1 MTHSRRLR
9 ECGIN
14 LSLWLK
20 DGGHVD
26 VGGHVEDGGH
36 VEVGAIR
43 SIPRS
48 VLSQLGLEP
57 LADCVSEPL
66 DYFALETILKRERV
80 P

>member
-9 ECGIN
+9 ECGSN

-20 DGGHVD
+20 DGGHV
-26 VGGHVEDGGH
+26 EL
-36 VEVGAIR
+36 GAIR